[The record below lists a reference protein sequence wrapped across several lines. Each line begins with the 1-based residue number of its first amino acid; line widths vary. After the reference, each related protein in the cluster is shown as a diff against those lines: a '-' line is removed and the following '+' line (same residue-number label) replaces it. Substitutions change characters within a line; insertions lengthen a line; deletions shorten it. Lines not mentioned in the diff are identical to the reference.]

1 MECFLDKIT
10 GKKEKALLRK
20 IIQDKRDRIPVELRK
35 KFSES
40 ITEKFLNSPEYL
52 TAGTILVFYPFRS
65 ETDISPA
72 INQSLKDGKKVV
84 LPKIEQ
90 NRLQL
95 YYINNTS
102 SDLAVGYMGILE
114 PSDKNCIK
122 ASPKDIDLAVIPG
135 VCFDKNMNRM
145 GYGGGF
151 YDRLIPGLPENVLK
165 IAMCFDF
172 QVLDSIPA
180 DIHDKKIG
188 KIITEKN
195 TYYGNAGGG
204 SKRIAILTAAY
215 NEEKYIGEVL
225 KNCLKTGLDTIIVDD
240 GSSDGTAVIIENLIK
255 THSKKEPGIFLIKH
269 EKNMGKGQALKTGF
283 NFALKNNYSGV
294 ITLDADGQ
302 HDTAEAI
309 DFIKKVESE
318 KPDIIVGSRLGST
331 KDMPFIRLA
340 TNVFTSWLISVIASK
355 KIADVQSGFRYI
367 GKRVIENVKLETGNF
382 DTEPELLLKASWM
395 GYKII
400 NIAVST
406 IYHKD
411 FTSHVNP
418 VRDTVKFFKML
429 LKSISWKMK
438 FRHSYTRL

>member
-1 MECFLDKIT
+1 M
-10 GKKEKALLRK
+10 
-20 IIQDKRDRIPVELRK
+20 RK

-52 TAGTILVFYPFRS
+52 TADTILMFYPFRS
-65 ETDISPA
+65 EVDISVA
-72 INQSLKDGKKVV
+72 INRSLKDGKEVV
-84 LPKIEQ
+84 LPKIGQ

-102 SDLAVGYMGILE
+102 NDLTAGCMGILE

-122 ASPKDIDLAVIPG
+122 ADIKDIDLAVIPG
-135 VCFDKNMNRM
+135 VCFDKNMNRI

-151 YDRLIPGLPENVLK
+151 YDRLIPELPGNVLK

-180 DIHDKKIG
+180 DIHDKKID
-188 KIITEKN
+188 KIITEKKS
-195 TYYGNAGGG
+195 YYSNSGKCSN
-204 SKRIAILTAAY
+204 RIAILIAAY

-240 GSSDGTAVIIENLIK
+240 GSKDSTAVIIENLIK
-255 THSKKEPGIFLIKH
+255 THSKNKPGIFLIKH

-302 HDTAEAI
+302 HNTAEVV
-309 DFIKKVESE
+309 DFLKKVEIE
-318 KPDIIVGSRLGST
+318 KPDIIVGSRLGNT

-395 GYKII
+395 DYKII
-400 NIAVST
+400 NIPVST
-406 IYHKD
+406 IYHKN

-418 VRDTVKFFKML
+418 MKDSFKFFCML
-429 LKSISWKMK
+429 AKSISWKMK
-438 FRHSYTRL
+438 FMRSYTRL

>member
-1 MECFLDKIT
+1 MECFLDKIAV
-10 GKKEKALLRK
+10 KKEKALLRK
-20 IIQDKRDRIPVELRK
+20 IIQDKRDGVPVKLRK
-35 KFSES
+35 RFSGA
-40 ITEKFLNSPEYL
+40 ITEKFLGSPEYL
-52 TAGTILVFYPFRS
+52 TAGTILMFYPFRS
-65 ETDISPA
+65 EADISPA
-72 INQSLKDGKKVV
+72 ISRALKDGKKIV

-102 SDLAVGYMGILE
+102 NDLAVGYMGILE
-114 PSDKNCIK
+114 PSERHCIK

-151 YDRLIPGLPENVLK
+151 YDRLIPSLPENVLK

-180 DIHDKKIG
+180 DIHDKKID

-195 TYYGNAGGG
+195 TYYGNAGC

-400 NIAVST
+400 NIPVST

-418 VRDTVKFFKML
+418 VRDTVKFFNML
-429 LKSISWKMK
+429 TKSISWKIK
-438 FRHSYTRL
+438 FMRSYTRL